1 LTDELTEDDFE
12 MISPVRPVIALD
24 DLEAREME
32 MEEPWE
38 HVEREFEQGKGEPSY
53 AAVVLG
59 IGTGL

>member
-1 LTDELTEDDFE
+1 